1 MIKELNRTFI
11 YATVVAHAEHAMI
24 FTTIKSLTYKKWILC
39 YGHKHLRFSAKK
51 THAACLRAIPLRTF
65 NRTNKGIMSQPVID
79 QLI

>member
-51 THAACLRAIPLRTF
+51 THGRMSKGNPTPNLQS
-65 NRTNKGIMSQPVID
+65 NK
-79 QLI
+79 